1 MYLSELY
8 SFYQRMVDSGDP
20 RMPPP
25 GMSEENIAFKLV
37 ISPAGELREV
47 VSLCDSK
54 GKPAR
59 IMVPAAVKRSSGIAS
74 NFLWDN
80 SGYVLGVDSKG
91 KAERVQNTFAAF
103 KQKHVE
109 IAQHTQN
116 PRLLALAAFL
126 QNWQPESFATLR
138 DHEALLGQQMA
149 FWVEGDDTFL
159 HLQADVLRIW
169 ESELDSSDDP
179 KGTCLITGEKAS
191 IPATHPAVKGVPGG
205 QSSGGALISF
215 NCPSF
220 TSYGKE
226 QNANAPVGAAAARGY
241 VAALNYLTQ
250 RANGQC
256 LQVGDTRVLFWAE
269 RKSPSEDLMGAL
281 LSGLGRD
288 APAGDGEGE
297 AAADTASPS
306 EVAQDAA
313 QVEKLCSFL
322 RALRCGQPIEPYLD
336 EMDADTRFF
345 MLGLAP
351 NAARLV
357 VRFWLADSFGALA
370 RRVARHY
377 ADCAVKTRYPRDS
390 EFPTLHQFLLCLA
403 AQGKTENIPSVMAG
417 QLASA
422 IFRGTPYPESVYHAV
437 LQRIRAEKQVSYLRV
452 SLMAGY
458 LRRNHNRSTLT
469 MALNT
474 ERTDPPYLLGRL
486 FALLE
491 KAQTDALG
499 KNINSTIKDKYLS
512 AASATPGHVF
522 PVLLRLAKHHLSKAE
537 YGHALNS
544 RIATVMNSIDAF
556 PARLTLAEQGDF
568 FIGYYHQHNANYTKQ
583 SDPAA
588 GQAE

>member
-1 MYLSELY
+1 MYLTELY
-8 SFYQRMVDSGDP
+8 NFYRRMVDSGDP

-54 GKPAR
+54 GKAAR
-59 IMVPAAVKRSSGIAS
+59 IMVPAAVKRSVGIAP

-80 SGYVLGVDSKG
+80 SGYVLGVAGKG
-91 KAERVQNTFAAF
+91 TAERVQNTFAAF
-103 KQKHVE
+103 KEKHVE
-109 IAQHTQN
+109 IAKRTQN

-126 QNWQPESFATLR
+126 QNWQPEALATLR
-138 DHEALLGQQMA
+138 DHEALLDQQMA
-149 FWVEGDDTFL
+149 FWMEGDTTFL
-159 HLQADVLRIW
+159 HLQADVLEIW
-169 ESELDSSDDP
+169 EAELEQDTAP
-179 KGTCLITGEKAS
+179 VGTCLITGQRS
-191 IPATHPAVKGVPGG
+191 PIPATHPAIKGIPGG
-205 QSSGGALISF
+205 QSSGTALISF
-215 NCPSF
+215 NCSSF

-226 QNANAPVGAAAARGY
+226 QNANAPVGASAARGY

-269 RKSPSEDLMGAL
+269 RKSLAEDLMGAL
-281 LSGLGRD
+281 LMRLEQDVPTEDDESESAAKAL
-288 APAGDGEGE
+288 PAQ
-297 AAADTASPS
+297 DTA
-306 EVAQDAA
+306 QL
-313 QVEKLCSFL
+313 EKLRSFL
-322 RALRCGQPIEPYLD
+322 RALRRGQPIEPYLD
-336 EMDADTRFF
+336 EMDANTRFF

-377 ADCAVKTRYPRDS
+377 ADCAVETRYPKDS
-390 EFPTLHQFLLCLA
+390 EFPTLQQFLLCLA
-403 AQGKTENIPSVMAG
+403 AQGKAENIPPIMAG

-422 IFRGTPYPESVYHAV
+422 VFKGTPYPESVYRAV
-437 LQRIRAEKQVSYLRV
+437 LQRIRAEKQTSYLRV
-452 SLMAGY
+452 SLMVGY
-458 LRRNHNRSTLT
+458 LRRNHQRSTLT
-469 MALNT
+469 MSLNT
-474 ERTDPPYLLGRL
+474 ERTDTPYLLGRL

-499 KNINSTIKDKYLS
+499 TNINSTIKDKYLS

-537 YGHALNS
+537 YGHALNN
-544 RIATVMNSIDAF
+544 RIAAVMNALDAF
-556 PARLTLAEQGDF
+556 PARLSLPEQGDF

-583 SDPAA
+583 SATPDA
-588 GQAE
+588 GHAE

>member
-1 MYLSELY
+1 MYLTELY
-8 SFYQRMVDSGDP
+8 TFYQRMVDSGAP

-25 GMSEENIAFKLV
+25 GMSEENISFKLV

-47 VSLCDSK
+47 VSLCDST
-54 GKPAR
+54 GKAAR
-59 IMVPAAVKRSSGIAS
+59 LMVPAAVKRTVDIAP

-80 SGYVLGVDSKG
+80 SGYVLGVLSKG
-91 KAERVQNTFAAF
+91 KAERVQKTFAAF
-103 KQKHVE
+103 TQRHVD
-109 IAQHTQN
+109 IAARTQN
-116 PRLLALAAFL
+116 PRLQALAAFL
-126 QNWQPESFATLR
+126 QNWRPEAFATLP
-138 DHEALLGQQMA
+138 DHEALLDQQVV
-149 FWVEGDDTFL
+149 FWMEGDDNFL
-159 HLQADVLRIW
+159 HLQGDVAHIW
-169 ESELDSSDDP
+169 KAELDRSDSP
-179 KGTCLITGEKAS
+179 QGTCLITGERAS
-191 IPATHPAVKGVPGG
+191 IPATHPAIKGVPGG

-226 QNANAPVGAAAARGY
+226 QNANAPVGAPAARGY

-269 RKSPSEDLMGAL
+269 RKSPAEDLMGAL
-281 LSGLGRD
+281 LTRMGQET
-288 APAGDGEGE
+288 PAEDEDSE
-297 AAADTASPS
+297 AAADTPP
-306 EVAQDAA
+306 AQDAA
-313 QVEKLCSFL
+313 QVEKLRSFL
-322 RALRCGQPIEPYLD
+322 RALRRGQPIEPWLD
-336 EMDADTRFF
+336 DMDADTRFF

-370 RRVARHY
+370 QRVARHY
-377 ADCAVKTRYPRDS
+377 ADCALEPRYPTDS
-390 EFPTLHQFLLCLA
+390 EFPTLRQFLLCLA
-403 AQGKTENIPSVMAG
+403 PQGKAENIPPILAG

-422 IFRGTPYPESVYHAV
+422 VFRGTPYPESVYRAV
-437 LQRIRAEKQVSYLRV
+437 LQRIRAERQVSYLRV

-458 LRRNHNRSTLT
+458 LRRNHKRSTLT

-474 ERTDPPYLLGRL
+474 ERTDTPYLLGRL

-499 KNINSTIKDKYLS
+499 KHINSTIKDKYLS

-537 YGHALNS
+537 YGYALNA
-544 RIATVMNSIDAF
+544 RIGAVMNHIDAF
-556 PARLTLAEQGDF
+556 PVRLTLAEQGDF
-568 FIGYYHQHNANYTKQ
+568 FIGYYHQHTAKYTKQ
-583 SDPAA
+583 TEVPTA
-588 GQAE
+588 GHAE